1 MKLYHLVLLFLIIVI
16 VLIVQPVPLPLPT
29 GIDPVAVG
37 ALTFAG
43 DRFCSINQTEIG
55 SSCYSYALSFNET
68 DTLILQKKGEALYK
82 IAEYDEAAETFQR
95 ASSLDPTNPAFLV
108 GQGRALLKAGDTRGA
123 EASFN
128 KALVVSPED
137 PAALHTRAVSL
148 LSQGRYTE
156 AIRDLDHLVEENPE
170 SAKARMYRGDA
181 YLFITTKYETEMREM
196 KGSKDIMSSGTR
208 LSTEASGAYQKAS
221 QDYMKAMELD
231 PFLTPVITAKMMA
244 QYQSQAETFGM
255 ILQSL

>member
-1 MKLYHLVLLFLIIVI
+1 MKLYHLVLLFLIIII
-16 VLIVQPVPLPLPT
+16 VFIVQPVPLPLPT
-29 GIDPVAVG
+29 GVDSVAVG
-37 ALTFAG
+37 ALTLFG
-43 DRFCSINQTEIG
+43 DGFHSMNQTGIA

-68 DTLILQKKGEALYK
+68 DTQILHKKGDALYK
-82 IAEYDEAAETFQR
+82 MGEYDEAAEIFQS
-95 ASSLDPTNPAFLV
+95 AAALDPTNPVFLV
-108 GQGRALLKAGDTRGA
+108 GQGRALLKAGDTAGA

-128 KALVVSPED
+128 KALEVSPED

-156 AIRDLDHLVEENPE
+156 AIRDLDRLVEENPE

-181 YLFITTKYETEMREM
+181 YLFITTKYEAEMRDM
-196 KGSKDIMSSGTR
+196 KGSKDIMGSGTR
-208 LSTEASGAYQKAS
+208 LSSEASGAYQKAS
-221 QDYMKAMELD
+221 MDYMKAMELD

-244 QYQSQAETFGM
+244 QYQSQAETYGM